1 MRPTTPIP
9 YGCSLTLLSCQ
20 INLEPE
26 RNQQQQQVPTT
37 IPNKKF
43 SIYNIKNKEGTNRQK
58 QSLRNRN
65 SKNILRESVSN
76 SDLSNFCQLN
86 W

>member
-26 RNQQQQQVPTT
+26 RHQQQQQMTAT

-43 SIYNIKNKEGTNRQK
+43 SIYNIKNNQGTNRQK
-58 QSLRNRN
+58 HSLRNRN
-65 SKNILRESVSN
+65 NKNLLRESVSN
-76 SDLSNFCQLN
+76 SNLSNFGQLN

>member
-26 RNQQQQQVPTT
+26 RNQQQQQVPTS

-65 SKNILRESVSN
+65 SKNLLRESVSN
-76 SDLSNFCQLN
+76 SDLSNFRQLN